1 MKKLYW
7 ITLLSIIISS
17 LASYFIKID
26 VSSSSRGII
35 RSEKENLALNTVI
48 NGKIQFINLKNNQ
61 KVSKGDTLLIVED
74 NQLEVQNHLKKDL
87 QSDYYTQIHDLN
99 LLISKGIQTTFNDLQ
114 TAVFQKEL
122 ALFKQKTIELE
133 VKLKQTKRSFDR
145 SNALFQEGVIARS
158 EFEQVEYEYE
168 ASLMSLHSLKE
179 QQKSTW
185 QAKKR
190 ELQETIKNIQSD
202 INQLHNQQ
210 ESYVITAPIGGE
222 IINYSGLQMGSFL
235 NASTT
240 IAEIAPNDNLVVECY
255 ISTND
260 IGLIQ
265 KKQDVNLQIDAYNYN
280 QWGLAKAQVIDIDQN
295 ITLEE
300 NNSFFKVR
308 CKLLQNYLTLSNGYQ
323 GELKKGMTLTARFIL
338 QKRTLWEI
346 LYDDLDDWLNP
357 KNIKS
362 NN

>member
-7 ITLLSIIISS
+7 ITLLSIVLSF
-17 LASYFIKID
+17 LASYIIKID

-35 RSEKENLALNTVI
+35 RSEQENVVLNTVI
-48 NGKIQFINLKNNQ
+48 SGKIQFIALQNNQ
-61 KVSKGDTLLIVED
+61 TVQKGDTLLIVED
-74 NQLEVQNHLKKDL
+74 DRLEVQHHLKQDL

-99 LLISKGIQTTFNDLQ
+99 QLISRGTSTRFNQLQ

-122 ALFKQKTIELE
+122 ALFKQKTTELE

-145 SNALFQEGVIARS
+145 SYALFSEGVIAQA
-158 EFEQVEYEYE
+158 EFEQAEYEYQ
-168 ASLMSLHSLKE
+168 ASLMSLHSLQE

-190 ELQETIKNIQSD
+190 ELQETLKNIQSD
-202 INQLHNQQ
+202 ISQLYEEQK
-210 ESYVITAPIGGE
+210 SYVLIAPISGE
-222 IINYSGLQMGSFL
+222 IVNYSGVQNGSFI
-235 NASTT
+235 NASQA
-240 IAEIAPNDNLVVECY
+240 IAEIAPKDDLIVECY
-255 ISTND
+255 VSPND

-265 KKQDVNLQIDAYNYN
+265 TEQKINLQIDTYNYN
-280 QWGLAKAQVIDIDQN
+280 QWGLAQAKVIDIDQN
-295 ITLEE
+295 ITLEN

-308 CKLLQNYLTLSNGYQ
+308 SALLQDHLTLSNGYQ
-323 GELKKGMTLTARFIL
+323 GQLKKGMTLTARFIL

-357 KNIKS
+357 SFIS
-362 NN
+362 NE

>member
-1 MKKLYW
+1 M
-7 ITLLSIIISS
+7 
-17 LASYFIKID
+17 
-26 VSSSSRGII
+26 
-35 RSEKENLALNTVI
+35 
-48 NGKIQFINLKNNQ
+48 
-61 KVSKGDTLLIVED
+61 
-74 NQLEVQNHLKKDL
+74 
-87 QSDYYTQIHDLN
+87 N

-179 QQKSTW
+179 QQKNTW

-190 ELQETIKNIQSD
+190 ELEETIKNIRSD

-295 ITLEE
+295 ITFEE

>member
-1 MKKLYW
+1 MRKLYW
-7 ITLLSIIISS
+7 ITLLSII
-17 LASYFIKID
+17 LGFLTAYFIKID

-35 RSEKENLALNTVI
+35 RSEKENTSINTI
-48 NGKIQFINLKNNQ
+48 ISGRIQFINLKNNQ
-61 KVSKGDTLLIVED
+61 KVTKGDTLLIVED
-74 NQLEVQNHLKKDL
+74 DQLEVQNHLKKDL

-99 LLISKGIQTTFNDLQ
+99 LLISKGKQTAFNNLQ

-122 ALFKQKTIELE
+122 ALFNQKTIELE

-145 SNALFQEGVIARS
+145 SNALFKEGVIARS
-158 EFEQVEYEYE
+158 EFEEAEYEYE
-168 ASLMSLHSLKE
+168 ASLMSLNSLKE

-190 ELQETIKNIQSD
+190 DLQETIKNIRSD
-202 INQLHNQQ
+202 INQLHEQQ
-210 ESYVITAPIGGE
+210 ESYVITAPIGRE
-222 IINYSGLQMGSFL
+222 IVNYSGLQKGSFL
-235 NASTT
+235 NVSTT
-240 IAEIAPNDNLVVECY
+240 IAEIAPRDDLIVECY

-265 KKQDVNLQIDAYNYN
+265 KHQNVNLQIDAYNYN

-308 CKLLQNYLTLSNGYQ
+308 YKLLQNYLTLPNGYK

-357 KNIKS
+357 HLVS
-362 NN
+362 N